1 MVEPFWKPINSMDAD
16 AFREHID
23 KHPFLKI
30 GKKFPLEKD
39 DLGEDLI
46 ESYKMLN
53 FLLNTPP
60 QHFP

>member
-1 MVEPFWKPINSMDAD
+1 MDAD

-53 FLLNTPP
+53 LLLNTPP